1 MRTLFTPEA
10 RLTAIGA
17 KGARGGTVEDYIAK
31 SGPMLTTSGFTEREL
46 ARRVEI
52 YGDLAHA
59 WSSYE
64 GTGNGG
70 KLKVRGINSFQLV
83 RQNGRWLVQS
93 ILWQA
98 ESPARPLPADMLP
111 ARSRMP
117 RNNWLIAG
125 GVLSAA
131 ASALHLACI
140 VGGGDWYRFFG
151 AGEAMAQAAERG
163 EAYPALL
170 TLAIA
175 AVLAIWAAYAFA
187 GAGLIRRLPLMR
199 TALVA
204 ITAIYLLRGAAL
216 DPRAHR
222 PGDGRRVQHLVVGD
236 RARLRRGP
244 RHRHVARV
252 AAASHHKGLA
262 A

>member
-1 MRTLFTPEA
+1 
-10 RLTAIGA
+10 
-17 KGARGGTVEDYIAK
+17 
-31 SGPMLTTSGFTEREL
+31 
-46 ARRVEI
+46 
-52 YGDLAHA
+52 
-59 WSSYE
+59 
-64 GTGNGG
+64 
-70 KLKVRGINSFQLV
+70 
-83 RQNGRWLVQS
+83 
-93 ILWQA
+93 
-98 ESPARPLPADMLP
+98 
-111 ARSRMP
+111 MP

-131 ASALHLACI
+131 ASALHLLCI

-175 AVLAIWAAYAFA
+175 AVLATWAAYAFA

-216 DPRAHR
+216 IPALTVPAMGGAFNIWSSVIVLAYGVVHAIGTWRAW
-222 PGDGRRVQHLVVGD
+222 PGLS
-236 RARLRRGP
+236 P
-244 RHRHVARV
+244 
-252 AAASHHKGLA
+252 KGLA